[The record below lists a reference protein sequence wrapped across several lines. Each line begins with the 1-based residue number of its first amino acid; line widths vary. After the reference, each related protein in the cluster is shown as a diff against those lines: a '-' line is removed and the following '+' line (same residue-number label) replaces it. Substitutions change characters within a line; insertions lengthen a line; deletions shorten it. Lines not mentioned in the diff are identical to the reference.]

1 MSDADSAA
9 PDPSDIG
16 EADAPPVDEA
26 PYKIIFEANKCFGAG
41 KCAAVSANWEMDV
54 STGLADPVAYFFDED
69 DLQHN
74 VDAADACPA
83 KKGDGVIHVVDRR
96 SDEELAPDPHG
107 DGTLSVDW

>member
-1 MSDADSAA
+1 MSDADTA

-16 EADAPPVDEA
+16 ETDAPPIEDA

-41 KCAAVSANWEMDV
+41 KCAAVSANWEMDIG
-54 STGLADPVAYFFDED
+54 TGLGDPVAYFFDED

-74 VDAADACPA
+74 IDAADACPA

-96 SDEELAPDPHG
+96 SDEEIAPDPSG
-107 DGTLSVDW
+107 DGSLSVDW